1 VAGND
6 EDELQQGWRKRKRL
20 AVGPS
25 PKSPITKNTSRAR
38 TTSMLVKEMCKCA
51 IVILIGR
58 RN

>member
-38 TTSMLVKEMCKCA
+38 TTSMLVKEM
-51 IVILIGR
+51 
-58 RN
+58 